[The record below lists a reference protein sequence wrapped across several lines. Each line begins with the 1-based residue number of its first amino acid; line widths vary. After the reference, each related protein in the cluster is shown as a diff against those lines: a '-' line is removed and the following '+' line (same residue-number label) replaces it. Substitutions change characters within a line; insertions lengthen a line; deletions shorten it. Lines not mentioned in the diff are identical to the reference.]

1 MAINK
6 GIRTGGRSARVQQSI
21 HAAVKSLLDTY
32 DRADVTVPMIAQQ
45 AGVTPSTI
53 YRRWGDISTLLA
65 DVALERF
72 DLDDTLPDTGDFRCD
87 VLDYAEQYFDEMNSD
102 LGRSMLRNMIASD
115 DNSSTLRCVDML
127 TTRLGE
133 LAGRAAARGETVPAT
148 DFLIDGIFAPMV
160 YRILFS
166 SIAPDNAYVRGLVD
180 RCLPPEQVVRF

>member
-6 GIRTGGRSARVQQSI
+6 GIRTGGRSARVQQSV
-21 HAAVKSLLDTY
+21 HAAVKNLLETH

-65 DVALERF
+65 DVALNRF
-72 DLDDTLPDTGDFRCD
+72 DLDDTLPDIGDFRRD
-87 VLDYAEQYFDEMNSD
+87 VLSYAEQYFDEMNST
-102 LGRSMLRNMIASD
+102 LGRSMLRDMIAA
-115 DNSSTLRCVDML
+115 DNSSATLRCGDML
-127 TTRLGE
+127 ATRLAVMSE
-133 LAGRAAARGETVPAT
+133 RAVARGETVPEI

-166 SIAPDNAYVRGLVD
+166 SIAPNNEYVRGLVD
-180 RCLPPEQVVRF
+180 QCVPPE